1 MLASV
6 PVAPVTELLIF
17 RFAIAKD
24 NRDDCLDFS
33 RAMGPGGTADLAEID
48 GVELC

>member
-6 PVAPVTELLIF
+6 PVAPVTELLVLGL
-17 RFAIAKD
+17 AVAKD
-24 NRDDCLDFS
+24 NRDDCLDLGG
-33 RAMGPGGTADLAEID
+33 AMGPGGAADLAEID

>member
-1 MLASV
+1 M

-33 RAMGPGGTADLAEID
+33 GAMGPSSTADLAEID